1 MESRPGAGS
10 TFWADL
16 PLPIAAAP
24 AAPSS
29 ATACAEEHLNG
40 LRVLLVEDN
49 PVNLLIA
56 DTLLRNWGI
65 TVEQAHDGRQA
76 LAAVE
81 RCERFDAVLMDVHM
95 PVMSG
100 HEATIELR
108 KRHRKE
114 ELPIVALTAAALAS
128 EQQQSLAIG
137 MNDFISKP
145 FDAERLRSVL
155 LQVTARRRRAP
166 QRA

>member
-1 MESRPGAGS
+1 ML
-10 TFWADL
+10 D
-16 PLPIAAAP
+16 AP
-24 AAPSS
+24 AN
-29 ATACAEEHLNG
+29 EDLGG

-49 PVNLLIA
+49 PVNMLIA
-56 DTLLRNWGI
+56 ETLLRNWG
-65 TVEQAHDGRQA
+65 VEVVQAHDGRQA

-81 RCERFDAVLMDVHM
+81 RDGRFDAVLMDVHM

-108 KRHRKE
+108 KRHKKE

-137 MNDFISKP
+137 MNDFITKP

-155 LQVTARRRRAP
+155 AEVTAPRRNSTP
-166 QRA
+166 QT